1 MCSSCWHRIKVSAF
15 SAARSAPRHCFR
27 RTSSLKKA
35 KSRASPGRTSAA
47 RCGRN
52 SGRRTRRCRSCI
64 KSRELYKRLRGC
76 EENALRSRAAFG
88 LGSFSQ
94 RLSSCCPR
102 LFPIALFSENIRY
115 ISIKS
120 PFLTRI
126 LTHSLYYGNGMQRVC
141 PTSAA
146 LFRCGCGDSKNKQ
159 SLRQKR
165 RRRTTTKIKE
175 ERT

>member
-1 MCSSCWHRIKVSAF
+1 MDLATLISNSGLLCRIALRAA
-15 SAARSAPRHCFR
+15 SAARIYAV
-27 RTSSLKKA
+27 
-35 KSRASPGRTSAA
+35 

-64 KSRELYKRLRGC
+64 KSRELYKQLRGC
-76 EENALRSRAAFG
+76 GERSLRSRAAFRFD
-88 LGSFSQ
+88 SFS
-94 RLSSCCPR
+94 RVLSSCCPC
-102 LFPIALFSENIRY
+102 LFSPIALFSANIRY

-126 LTHSLYYGNGMQRVC
+126 LTHSLYYGNRMQRVC
-141 PTSAA
+141 PTSTA
-146 LFRCGCGDSKNKQ
+146 LFRCGRGDSKNKQ

-165 RRRTTTKIKE
+165 RRRTTTKSKE

>member
-1 MCSSCWHRIKVSAF
+1 MISNSGLLCRIALKAASA
-15 SAARSAPRHCFR
+15 
-27 RTSSLKKA
+27 T
-35 KSRASPGRTSAA
+35 RTSAA

-52 SGRRTRRCRSCI
+52 SGKRTRRCRSCI
-64 KSRELYKRLRGC
+64 KSRELYKQLRGC

-88 LGSFSQ
+88 LGPFSQ
-94 RLSSCCPR
+94 RLSSCCLC
-102 LFPIALFSENIRY
+102 LFAPIALFSANLRY

-120 PFLTRI
+120 PFLTEI
-126 LTHSLYYGNGMQRVC
+126 LTHSLYYGNRMQRVC

-146 LFRCGCGDSKNKQ
+146 LFRCGRGDSKNKP

>member
-1 MCSSCWHRIKVSAF
+1 MDWATLISNSGLLCRIALRAASA
-15 SAARSAPRHCFR
+15 
-27 RTSSLKKA
+27 T
-35 KSRASPGRTSAA
+35 RASAA

-52 SGRRTRRCRSCI
+52 SGKRTRRCRSCI

-88 LGSFSQ
+88 LGPFSQ
-94 RLSSCCPR
+94 RLSSCCLC
-102 LFPIALFSENIRY
+102 LFAPIALFSANLRY

-120 PFLTRI
+120 PFLTEI

-159 SLRQKR
+159 SLWQKR

>member
-1 MCSSCWHRIKVSAF
+1 MDWATLISNSGLLCRIALRAASATRIY
-15 SAARSAPRHCFR
+15 AV
-27 RTSSLKKA
+27 
-35 KSRASPGRTSAA
+35 

-52 SGRRTRRCRSCI
+52 SGKRTRRCRSCI
-64 KSRELYKRLRGC
+64 KSRELYKQLRGG
-76 EENALRSRAAFG
+76 EESALRSRAAFG

-94 RLSSCCPR
+94 GLSSCSPCH
-102 LFPIALFSENIRY
+102 FPIALFSANIRY

-120 PFLTRI
+120 PFLTKI
-126 LTHSLYYGNGMQRVC
+126 LTHSLYYGNKMQRAC
-141 PTSAA
+141 PTSTA
-146 LFRCGCGDSKNKQ
+146 LFRCGRGDSKNKQ

>member
-1 MCSSCWHRIKVSAF
+1 MDWATLISNSGLLCRIALRAASATRIY
-15 SAARSAPRHCFR
+15 AV
-27 RTSSLKKA
+27 
-35 KSRASPGRTSAA
+35 

-64 KSRELYKRLRGC
+64 KSRELYKQLRGC

-94 RLSSCCPR
+94 RLSSCCPC

>member
-1 MCSSCWHRIKVSAF
+1 MISNSGLLCRIALRAASAT
-15 SAARSAPRHCFR
+15 RI
-27 RTSSLKKA
+27 
-35 KSRASPGRTSAA
+35 SAA

-64 KSRELYKRLRGC
+64 KSRELYKRLHGC
-76 EENALRSRAAFG
+76 GENALRSRAAFG

-94 RLSSCCPR
+94 RLSSCCLY
-102 LFPIALFSENIRY
+102 LFAIIALFPANSRY

-120 PFLTRI
+120 PFLTKI
-126 LTHSLYYGNGMQRVC
+126 LTHSLYYGNRMQRVC

-146 LFRCGCGDSKNKQ
+146 LFRCGRGDSKNKQ

-165 RRRTTTKIKE
+165 RRRATTKIKE

>member
-1 MCSSCWHRIKVSAF
+1 MDWATLISNSGLLCRIALRAASATRI
-15 SAARSAPRHCFR
+15 SAV
-27 RTSSLKKA
+27 
-35 KSRASPGRTSAA
+35 

-52 SGRRTRRCRSCI
+52 SGKRTRRCRSCI
-64 KSRELYKRLRGC
+64 KSRELYKQLRGC

-88 LGSFSQ
+88 FASFSQ
-94 RLSSCCPR
+94 GLSSCSPC

-120 PFLTRI
+120 PFLTKI
-126 LTHSLYYGNGMQRVC
+126 LTHSLYYDNRMQRVC
-141 PTSAA
+141 PTDAA
-146 LFRCGCGDSKNKQ
+146 PFRCGRGDSKNKQ
-159 SLRQKR
+159 SLRQKH

>member
-1 MCSSCWHRIKVSAF
+1 MDWATLISNSGLLCRIALRAASAT
-15 SAARSAPRHCFR
+15 RI
-27 RTSSLKKA
+27 
-35 KSRASPGRTSAA
+35 SAA

-64 KSRELYKRLRGC
+64 KSRELYKRLRVCG
-76 EENALRSRAAFG
+76 ENALRSRAAFG
-88 LGSFSQ
+88 FDSFSQ
-94 RLSSCCPR
+94 GLSSCSPC
-102 LFPIALFSENIRY
+102 LFAPIALFSANLRY

-120 PFLTRI
+120 PFLTKI
-126 LTHSLYYGNGMQRVC
+126 LTHSLYYGNRMQRVC

-146 LFRCGCGDSKNKQ
+146 FFRCGRGDSKNKQ

>member
-1 MCSSCWHRIKVSAF
+1 MISNSGLLCRIALRAASA
-15 SAARSAPRHCFR
+15 
-27 RTSSLKKA
+27 T
-35 KSRASPGRTSAA
+35 RASAA

-52 SGRRTRRCRSCI
+52 SGKRTRRCRSCI

-88 LGSFSQ
+88 LGPFSQ
-94 RLSSCCPR
+94 RLSSCCLC
-102 LFPIALFSENIRY
+102 LFAPIALFSANLRY

-120 PFLTRI
+120 PFLTEI
-126 LTHSLYYGNGMQRVC
+126 LTHSLYYGNRMQRVC

-159 SLRQKR
+159 SLRQKH
-165 RRRTTTKIKE
+165 RRRTTTKITE
-175 ERT
+175 ERI

>member
-1 MCSSCWHRIKVSAF
+1 MDWATLISNSGLLCRIALRAASA
-15 SAARSAPRHCFR
+15 
-27 RTSSLKKA
+27 T
-35 KSRASPGRTSAA
+35 RASAA

-52 SGRRTRRCRSCI
+52 SGKRTRRCRSCI

-88 LGSFSQ
+88 LGPFSQ
-94 RLSSCCPR
+94 RLSSCCLC
-102 LFPIALFSENIRY
+102 LFAPIALFSANLRY

-120 PFLTRI
+120 PFLTEI
-126 LTHSLYYGNGMQRVC
+126 LTHSLYYGNRMQRVC

-159 SLRQKR
+159 SLRQKH
-165 RRRTTTKIKE
+165 RRRTTTKITE
-175 ERT
+175 ERI

>member
-1 MCSSCWHRIKVSAF
+1 MDWATLISNSGLLCRIALRAASAT
-15 SAARSAPRHCFR
+15 RI
-27 RTSSLKKA
+27 
-35 KSRASPGRTSAA
+35 SAA

-52 SGRRTRRCRSCI
+52 SGKRTRRCRSCI

-76 EENALRSRAAFG
+76 GENALRSRAAFG
-88 LGSFSQ
+88 LGSFS
-94 RLSSCCPR
+94 RVLSSCSPC

-126 LTHSLYYGNGMQRVC
+126 LTHSLYYGNRMQRVC
-141 PTSAA
+141 PTSTA
-146 LFRCGCGDSKNKQ
+146 LFRCGRGDSKNKQ

>member
-1 MCSSCWHRIKVSAF
+1 MISNSGLLFRIALMAASATRI
-15 SAARSAPRHCFR
+15 SAV
-27 RTSSLKKA
+27 
-35 KSRASPGRTSAA
+35 

-64 KSRELYKRLRGC
+64 KSRELYKQLRGC
-76 EENALRSRAAFG
+76 GENALRSRAAFWF
-88 LGSFSQ
+88 GSLSQ
-94 RLSSCCPR
+94 GLSSCCPC
-102 LFPIALFSENIRY
+102 LFTIIASSSVNLRY

-120 PFLTRI
+120 PFLTKI
-126 LTHSLYYGNGMQRVC
+126 LAHSLYYGNRMQRVC
-141 PTSAA
+141 PTSTA
-146 LFRCGCGDSKNKQ
+146 LFRCGRGDSKNKQ

>member
-1 MCSSCWHRIKVSAF
+1 MISNSGLLCRIALRATSAT
-15 SAARSAPRHCFR
+15 RI
-27 RTSSLKKA
+27 
-35 KSRASPGRTSAA
+35 SAA

-52 SGRRTRRCRSCI
+52 SGRITRRCRSCI

-94 RLSSCCPR
+94 RLSSCCPC
-102 LFPIALFSENIRY
+102 LFAPIALFSANLRY

-120 PFLTRI
+120 PFLTKI
-126 LTHSLYYGNGMQRVC
+126 LTHSLYYGNRMQRVC
-141 PTSAA
+141 PTDAA

-165 RRRTTTKIKE
+165 RRRTTTKSKE
-175 ERT
+175 ERTCTRRN

>member
-1 MCSSCWHRIKVSAF
+1 MDWATLISNSGLLCRIALRAA
-15 SAARSAPRHCFR
+15 SAARIYAV
-27 RTSSLKKA
+27 
-35 KSRASPGRTSAA
+35 

-52 SGRRTRRCRSCI
+52 SGKRTRRCRSCI
-64 KSRELYKRLRGC
+64 KSRELYKQLRGC
-76 EENALRSRAAFG
+76 GEDALRSRAAFG

-94 RLSSCCPR
+94 GLSSCCPC
-102 LFPIALFSENIRY
+102 LFAPISLFSAKLRY

-126 LTHSLYYGNGMQRVC
+126 LTHSLYYGNRMQRAC
-141 PTSAA
+141 PTSTA
-146 LFRCGCGDSKNKQ
+146 LFRCGRGDSKNKQ

>member
-1 MCSSCWHRIKVSAF
+1 MISNSGLLCRIALRAASAT
-15 SAARSAPRHCFR
+15 RIY
-27 RTSSLKKA
+27 
-35 KSRASPGRTSAA
+35 AA

-52 SGRRTRRCRSCI
+52 SGRRTRRCRSCT
-64 KSRELYKRLRGC
+64 KSRELYKQLRGC
-76 EENALRSRAAFG
+76 GENALRSRAAFG

-94 RLSSCCPR
+94 RLSSCCPC

-120 PFLTRI
+120 PFLTKI
-126 LTHSLYYGNGMQRVC
+126 LTHSLYYGNRMQRVC

-146 LFRCGCGDSKNKQ
+146 LFRCGRGDSKNKQ

>member
-1 MCSSCWHRIKVSAF
+1 MISNSGLLCRIALRAASA
-15 SAARSAPRHCFR
+15 
-27 RTSSLKKA
+27 T
-35 KSRASPGRTSAA
+35 RASAA

-52 SGRRTRRCRSCI
+52 SGKRTRRCRSCI

-88 LGSFSQ
+88 LGPFSQ
-94 RLSSCCPR
+94 RLSSCCLC
-102 LFPIALFSENIRY
+102 LFAPIALFSANLRY

-120 PFLTRI
+120 PFLTEI
-126 LTHSLYYGNGMQRVC
+126 LTHSLYYGNRMQRVC
-141 PTSAA
+141 PTNAA

>member
-1 MCSSCWHRIKVSAF
+1 MDWATLISSSGLLCRIALRAASA
-15 SAARSAPRHCFR
+15 
-27 RTSSLKKA
+27 T
-35 KSRASPGRTSAA
+35 RASAVRCA
-47 RCGRN
+47 RN
-52 SGRRTRRCRSCI
+52 LERRTRRCRSCI
-64 KSRELYKRLRGC
+64 KSSELYKRLRGC

-88 LGSFSQ
+88 FDSFS
-94 RLSSCCPR
+94 RVLSSCCPC
-102 LFPIALFSENIRY
+102 LFAPIALFSANIRY

-126 LTHSLYYGNGMQRVC
+126 LTHSLYYGNRMQRVC

-146 LFRCGCGDSKNKQ
+146 LFRCGCGDSKNKR

-165 RRRTTTKIKE
+165 RRKTTTKSKE